1 MGRNLLS
8 KWWSIFSELI
18 GARDSNVDKTRRS
31 SFGKCS
37 LVMKH
42 ETLRSLESSKLQNC
56 YSIHCCVFHS
66 AFQGDWESKPL
77 LCASTTKR
85 PRWRWFDFTSD
96 RNFRQ
101 CSRHEG
107 GLLSSI
113 EQGILPHANF
123 IFFLYTYSNLYE
135 TLNPKFEA
143 DANVALRLA
152 CSISHTFTTAKL
164 RHKLW
169 WVFFLIDFLI
179 KGLSV
184 REMIYLYFF

>member
-1 MGRNLLS
+1 MTSSQQIVSSCTNRAGSQQLYLNFVLELNRLDMGRNPLS

-42 ETLRSLESSKLQNC
+42 ETLRSLESSLQNC

-123 IFFLYTYSNLYE
+123 IFFCILTLIFMKHWIRNL
-135 TLNPKFEA
+135 
-143 DANVALRLA
+143 
-152 CSISHTFTTAKL
+152 KL
-164 RHKLW
+164 MPMLLF
-169 WVFFLIDFLI
+169 V
-179 KGLSV
+179 
-184 REMIYLYFF
+184 